1 VLPQLTAEQVH
12 AALPWP
18 VLAAALEAAFM
29 APPVAPVRTAHALSP
44 SDTLLFMP
52 AWNDRAIG
60 LKLVTVIPS
69 APRHGGHTVD
79 ASYLLLDRFTGAP
92 RALMDGE
99 ALTVRRTAA
108 ASALAARALA
118 VPQPQSLLVVGTGRL
133 APWMLRAYRALLP
146 SLTRLHLWGRDA
158 ATTARLAQSLLDEG
172 VPVSPAPSLPDA
184 VASSQIV
191 CCVTTATAPVVH
203 GDWVRAGTHL
213 DLVGGFT
220 PGMREVDDAAVARAR
235 IVVDSLDSALQEAG
249 DLVQPLER
257 GVITRA
263 SLVGDLGMVLRG
275 EVIARRSDRDITL
288 FKSVGHAL
296 EDLAA
301 ATVVFDQSI
310 PAAP

>member
-1 VLPQLTAEQVH
+1 
-12 AALPWP
+12 
-18 VLAAALEAAFM
+18 
-29 APPVAPVRTAHALSP
+29 
-44 SDTLLFMP
+44 
-52 AWNDRAIG
+52 
-60 LKLVTVIPS
+60 
-69 APRHGGHTVD
+69 
-79 ASYLLLDRFTGAP
+79 
-92 RALMDGE
+92 
-99 ALTVRRTAA
+99 
-108 ASALAARALA
+108 
-118 VPQPQSLLVVGTGRL
+118 PQPQSLLVVGTGRL

-146 SLTRLHLWGRDA
+146 SLTRLQLWGRDA